1 MEEAE
6 NNMRQNV
13 KKYATTVSGA
23 LSSNAKG
30 FNSNLAGI
38 NLDGLGGL
46 S

>member
-6 NNMRQNV
+6 NNMRQNI

-23 LSSNAKG
+23 LNANAKG